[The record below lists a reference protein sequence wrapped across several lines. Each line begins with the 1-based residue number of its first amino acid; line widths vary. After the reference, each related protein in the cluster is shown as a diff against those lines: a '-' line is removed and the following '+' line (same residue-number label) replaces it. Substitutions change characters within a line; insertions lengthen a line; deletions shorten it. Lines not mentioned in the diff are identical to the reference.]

1 MRAGADILP
10 DRYRDPELLAHGGMG
25 DVYRAVDE
33 SLRRDVAVK
42 VLADR
47 FATDDDSR
55 TRFSREALAAAR
67 LSGHPHAITIFD
79 VGEHDERPFIVM
91 EHMTGGSLAERAAGR
106 PVSPAR
112 ALPWLEATAAALDEA
127 HRQGVVHRD
136 VKPANLLFDGSD
148 TLKVADFGVASTAG
162 LTSVTVPGTV
172 LGTAGY
178 LSPEQASGRPATPA
192 SDRYALAV
200 VAYELLAGRR
210 PFARDSSAAEALAH
224 TRDPVPSICADQR
237 GLPCELD
244 PVFARALD
252 KDPARR
258 YPSCRDFVAALR
270 EALDTAAGTTTVRRT
285 LRRRGS
291 WLAPLLLILAGL
303 ALAGALAAWALTRD
317 QSPQTVVRT
326 VTTPAQGTTIQQ
338 TVTET
343 QTAQTQTAQT
353 QSTAPPAPPGQS
365 GAALNDAGYAKMRA
379 GDLQG
384 ALPLLE
390 QAVGKLQGSGE
401 LAEAYA
407 SYNLAYTRFG
417 LGRCDGVLDLL
428 DRAQAIEG
436 DLGPIQSLRAHARH
450 RCS

>member
-10 DRYRDPELLAHGGMG
+10 GRYRDPELLARGGMG
-25 DVYRAVDE
+25 DVYRALDE

-42 VLADR
+42 VLAER
-47 FATDDDSR
+47 FAADEDSR

-91 EHMTGGSLAERAAGR
+91 EHLTGGSLAERAAGR

-112 ALPWLEATAAALDEA
+112 ALPWLEAAAAALDEA

-136 VKPANLLFDGSD
+136 VKPANLLFDGND
-148 TLKVADFGVASTAG
+148 TLKVADFGVASAAG
-162 LTSVTVPGTV
+162 LTSVTMPGTV

-178 LSPEQASGRPATPA
+178 LSPEQAAGRPATPA

-210 PFARDSSAAEALAH
+210 PFARDSTTAEALAH
-224 TRDPVPSICADQR
+224 TRDPIPSLCAER
-237 GLPCELD
+237 PGLPCELD
-244 PVFARALD
+244 PVFERALA

-258 YPSCRDFVAALR
+258 YPSCRELVAALR
-270 EALDTAAGTTTVRRT
+270 EALDAAAGATSVHGVLRPTRT
-285 LRRRGS
+285 
-291 WLAPLLLILAGL
+291 WLLPVVLLLAGV
-303 ALAGALAAWALTRD
+303 ALAGILAAWALTGTG
-317 QSPQTVVRT
+317 SPQTVVRT
-326 VTTPAQGTTIQQ
+326 VTTRGRDTTVQQ
-338 TVTET
+338 TVTRPQP
-343 QTAQTQTAQT
+343 QTH
-353 QSTAPPAPPGQS
+353 PAPPPSSAES
-365 GAALNDAGYAKMRA
+365 GATLNDAGYAKMRA

-390 QAVGKLQGSGE
+390 QAVAKLQGSGA

-428 DRAQAIEG
+428 DRAASIEG
-436 DLGPIQSLRAHARH
+436 DVGPIQSLRAHARH

>member
-1 MRAGADILP
+1 MRTGADILP
-10 DRYRDPELLAHGGMG
+10 DRYRDPELLARGGMG
-25 DVYRAVDE
+25 DVYRALDE

-47 FATDDDSR
+47 FAADEDSR

-79 VGEHDERPFIVM
+79 VGEHAERPFIVM
-91 EHMTGGSLAERAAGR
+91 EHLTGGSLAERAAGR
-106 PVSPAR
+106 PVPPAR

-148 TLKVADFGVASTAG
+148 TLKVADFGVASAAG

-178 LSPEQASGRPATPA
+178 LSPEQATGRPATPA

-210 PFARDSSAAEALAH
+210 PFARDSSSAEALAH
-224 TRDPVPSICADQR
+224 TRDPIPSLCAEQP

-244 PVFARALD
+244 PVFARALA

-258 YPSCRDFVAALR
+258 YPSCRDFVAALH
-270 EALDTAAGTTTVRRT
+270 EALDVSAGATRIRAT
-285 LRRRGS
+285 LRPSRS
-291 WLAPLLLILAGL
+291 WVVPFALLVAGV
-303 ALAGALAAWALTRD
+303 ALAGILAAWALTRGG
-317 QSPQTVVRT
+317 SPQTIVRT
-326 VTTPAQGTTIQQ
+326 VTTRGRDTTVQQ
-338 TVTET
+338 TVT
-343 QTAQTQTAQT
+343 QTRPQTQ
-353 QSTAPPAPPGQS
+353 PAPATPGPS
-365 GAALNDAGYAKMRA
+365 GGSLNDAGYAKMRT

-390 QAVGKLQGSGE
+390 QAVAKLQGSGQ
-401 LAEAYA
+401 LTEAYA

-428 DRAQAIEG
+428 DRAESIEG
-436 DLGPIQSLRAHARH
+436 DVGPIQSLRAHARH